1 MTTPL
6 ARFGGKGANLIA
18 LREAGLPVPEFVVIP
33 TEEYAE
39 FVATSGLAGEIES
52 ALAHPDRALPDRDQA
67 SEHIRA
73 AFRAAS
79 PTTTQRDRLLTQIGH
94 LTTTPVAV
102 RSSAT
107 AEDLPGLS
115 FAGQQDSFLDVT
127 GPDAILDAIVECW
140 SSIWT
145 SRAIAYRDHNQ
156 IDHHDVSIAV
166 VIQRMIPAEAS
177 GVLFTA
183 NPHTGR
189 RDETVIEAVRGLGEA
204 LVSGLVEPDSHTLD
218 TTTGQQRARHLTADG
233 PHLSPAELDALRALG
248 QEVQTLQKS
257 PQDIEWAI
265 ADGYLWLL
273 QARAITGL
281 YPIPDS
287 TDPGDVWF
295 SFGAFQGML
304 APITPLGQ
312 DVLRMMIAGAA
323 SLGGVRGDWRAGRTL
338 VPAGERLWVRTTPIL
353 RTAIGRRVLAV
364 LPSLD
369 PGIAAIMTRLAD
381 EPAFG
386 VRRRLPQLTSARG
399 LARFLGTIAPRVPR
413 TLADPDGTRARLDA
427 AAEEMV
433 ENVRRDLAPNHT
445 PDPDPDPQARLT
457 ARAAAIEQHAQALL
471 AGLLPA
477 FGPIMAPSILM
488 LRQLQRIAATTD
500 LPDAA
505 QLPLV
510 ILRSLPGNVTTG
522 MDLTLADLAAQLRA
536 DPESRDLLTSADP
549 STLAARFLA
558 GDLPPRA
565 QRAVA
570 GFLHTYGM
578 RGVAEIDL
586 GAPRWRDDPTPVFQT
601 LGGYIAADDQPHPRV
616 LHAAGA
622 VAADAA
628 IERLA
633 RAVGPLE
640 ARRVRLLARTLRG
653 AFGARETPKF
663 TIIRC
668 FGIFREALA
677 ASADSL
683 VAAGRLHHPDDI
695 DFLHFDELRLAFA
708 HDFRPEIAERRAT
721 HAREARRTSIPRVLV
736 ADGRALHEGLGADGD
751 LVGAGVS
758 PGVAEG
764 RARIVFDPRHARLD
778 PGDIL
783 VCPGTDPAWTPL
795 FLTAGGLITEV
806 GGMMTHG
813 SVVARECGIPAVVGV
828 DAATTRLSDGQR
840 IRLDGTSGAIQ
851 LLEDT

>member
-6 ARFGGKGANLIA
+6 ARFGGKGANLIT

-39 FVATSGLAGEIES
+39 FVASSGLADEIEA
-52 ALAHPDRALPDRDQA
+52 ALASPDRDQA
-67 SEHIRA
+67 SQRIRA
-73 AFRAAS
+73 AFRAVS
-79 PTTTQRDRLLTQIGH
+79 LTDSQRERLLTD
-94 LTTTPVAV
+94 LPDAPVAV

-115 FAGQQDSFLDVT
+115 FAGQQDSFLEVT
-127 GPDAILDAIVECW
+127 GRDAILEAIVDCW

-145 SRAIAYRDHNQ
+145 ARAISYRDRNA
-156 IDHHDVSIAV
+156 IDHLDVSIAV
-166 VIQRMIPAEAS
+166 VIQRMIPADAS

-183 NPHTGR
+183 NPQTGR
-189 RDETVIEAVRGLGEA
+189 RNETVIESVRGLGDA
-204 LVSGLVEPDSHTLD
+204 LVSGLIEPDSHTLD
-218 TTTGQQRARHLTADG
+218 TTSGRLIDHHLTADG
-233 PHLSPAELDALRALG
+233 PRLSPAELDALRTLG
-248 QEVQTLQKS
+248 QKVQALQQS

-265 ADGYLWLL
+265 ADGRVHLL
-273 QARAITGL
+273 QARAITSL
-281 YPIPDS
+281 YPIPD
-287 TDPGDVWF
+287 PHEPNDVWF

-353 RTAIGRRVLAV
+353 RTAIGRRVLTV

-413 TLADPDGTRARLDA
+413 TLADPEGTRARLDA
-427 AAEEMV
+427 AAEELV
-433 ENVRRDLAPNHT
+433 ESVRRDLAPNHT
-445 PDPDPDPQARLT
+445 ADPDPDARLT

-549 STLAARFLA
+549 NRLATRFLA
-558 GDLPPRA
+558 GELPPRA

-570 GFLHTYGM
+570 GFLDTYGM

-601 LGGYIAADDQPHPRV
+601 LGGYIAADDQPHPRA

-622 VAADAA
+622 NAAEAA

-633 RAVGPLE
+633 HGVGPLE

-653 AFGARETPKF
+653 IFGARETPKF
-663 TIIRC
+663 TLIRC
-668 FGIFREALA
+668 FGIFREALG
-677 ASADSL
+677 ASAADL
-683 VAAGRLHHPDDI
+683 VTAGRLHTPDDI
-695 DFLHFDELRLAFA
+695 YFLRFDELRLAFT

-721 HAREARRTSIPRVLV
+721 HTREARRTSIPRVLV

-828 DAATTRLSDGQR
+828 DAATTRLTDGQR
-840 IRLDGTSGAIQ
+840 VRIDGTSGAIQ
-851 LLEDT
+851 LLGDS

>member
-6 ARFGGKGANLIA
+6 ARFGGKGANLIT
-18 LREAGLPVPEFVVIP
+18 LRDAGLPVPEFVVIP

-52 ALAHPDRALPDRDQA
+52 ALGHPDRADPDRDET
-67 SEHIRA
+67 SEHLRA

-79 PTTTQRDRLLTQIGH
+79 PTTTQRARLLTQLGH

-127 GPDAILDAIVECW
+127 GPDAILEAIVDCW

-145 SRAIAYRDHNQ
+145 ARAISYRDRNA
-156 IDHHDVSIAV
+156 IDHLDVSIAV

-183 NPHTGR
+183 NPQTGR
-189 RDETVIEAVRGLGEA
+189 RNETVIESVRGLGDA
-204 LVSGLVEPDSHTLD
+204 LVSGLIEPDSHTLD
-218 TTTGQQRARHLTADG
+218 TPSGRLIDHHLTADG
-233 PHLSPAELDALRALG
+233 PRLSPAELDALRTLG
-248 QEVQTLQKS
+248 QKVQALQQS

-265 ADGYLWLL
+265 ADGRVHLL
-273 QARAITGL
+273 QARAITSL
-281 YPIPDS
+281 YPIPD
-287 TDPGDVWF
+287 PHEPNDVWF

-353 RTAIGRRVLAV
+353 QTAIGRRVLTV
-364 LPSLD
+364 VPSLD

-386 VRRRLPQLTSARG
+386 VRRRLPQPTSARG
-399 LARFLGTIAPRVPR
+399 LARFLGTIAPGVPR
-413 TLADPDGTRARLDA
+413 TLADPEGTRARLDA
-427 AAEEMV
+427 AAEETV
-433 ENVRRDLAPNHT
+433 ASVRRDLAPNHAA
-445 PDPDPDPQARLT
+445 DADPQARLT
-457 ARAAAIEQHAQALL
+457 ARASGIEQHAQALL

-536 DPESRDLLTSADP
+536 DPALRDLLTSADP
-549 STLAARFLA
+549 NTLATRFLA

-565 QRAVA
+565 QQTVA
-570 GFLHTYGM
+570 GFLDTYGM
-578 RGVAEIDL
+578 RVVAEIDL

-601 LGGYIAADDQPHPRV
+601 LGGYIAADDQPHPRA

-628 IERLA
+628 IEQLA
-633 RAVGPLE
+633 GAVGPLE
-640 ARRVRLLARTLRG
+640 ARRIRLLARTLRG
-653 AFGARETPKF
+653 VFGARETPKF

-677 ASADSL
+677 ASAADL
-683 VAAGRLHHPDDI
+683 VAAGRLHNPDDI
-695 DFLHFDELRLAFA
+695 YFLHFDELQLAFT
-708 HDFRPEIAERRAT
+708 HDFRDEIAERRTT
-721 HAREARRTSIPRVLV
+721 HAAEARRPRIPRVLV
-736 ADGRALHEGLGADGD
+736 GDGRALHEGLGADGD
-751 LVGAGVS
+751 LIGAGVS

-764 RARIVFDPRHARLD
+764 PARIVFDPRHARLD

-828 DAATTRLSDGQR
+828 DAATTRLTDGQR
-840 IRLDGTSGAIQ
+840 IRIDGTSGAIA
-851 LLEDT
+851 LL